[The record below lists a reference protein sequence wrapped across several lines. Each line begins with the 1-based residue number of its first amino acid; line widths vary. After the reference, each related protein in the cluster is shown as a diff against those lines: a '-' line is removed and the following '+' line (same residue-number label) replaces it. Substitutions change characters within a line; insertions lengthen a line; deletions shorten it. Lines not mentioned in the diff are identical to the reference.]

1 MDYMI
6 YKMAKTLGQSEQF
19 IKDNY
24 TFLEIV
30 ERNLF
35 DIHDNYI
42 DRELMK
48 VK

>member
-1 MDYMI
+1 MI

-24 TFLEIV
+24 SFAEIM

-35 DIHDNYI
+35 DIYDNY
-42 DRELMK
+42 ES
-48 VK
+48 